1 MTPQLLSSSLMVAGA
16 SVLIFG
22 MVTGTAVSTNAA
34 ALQVRDAASTEG
46 LLVLAQTPG
55 MERREER
62 RATRQNCRQQNG
74 LIGAAKR
81 ACKQNARGQ

>member
-1 MTPQLLSSSLMVAGA
+1 MVTGA
-16 SVLIFG
+16 SVLFFG
-22 MVTGTAVSTNAA
+22 MVASTAVSTNAA
-34 ALQVRDAASTEG
+34 TLQVRDAASTE